1 MNIPE
6 TYNQLD
12 QWTTVMFLYNSALKA
27 INTKIEILNNEFI
40 HLYNYNPIEHIK
52 SRLKTPESIVK
63 KLKRGGH
70 EVTIPNMIEHLS
82 DIAGI
87 RIICSF
93 SPDIYRIAEMIAR
106 QSDVTVLVVKDYI
119 KNPYGCDDPDLSK
132 RWSGGYESGDPDTDD
147 CDGFLGK
154 SGTQDLL

>member
-106 QSDVTVLVVKDYI
+106 QSDVTVRQVVT
-119 KNPYGCDDPDLSK
+119 G
-132 RWSGGYESGDPDTDD
+132 
-147 CDGFLGK
+147 
-154 SGTQDLL
+154 

>member
-52 SRLKTPESIVK
+52 SRKHRRVSSRSLNAVDM
-63 KLKRGGH
+63 R
-70 EVTIPNMIEHLS
+70 
-82 DIAGI
+82 
-87 RIICSF
+87 
-93 SPDIYRIAEMIAR
+93 
-106 QSDVTVLVVKDYI
+106 
-119 KNPYGCDDPDLSK
+119 
-132 RWSGGYESGDPDTDD
+132 
-147 CDGFLGK
+147 
-154 SGTQDLL
+154 

>member
-87 RIICSF
+87 RICLLYTSTGNF
-93 SPDIYRIAEMIAR
+93 RKTSPTDF
-106 QSDVTVLVVKDYI
+106 Q
-119 KNPYGCDDPDLSK
+119 YGIFN
-132 RWSGGYESGDPDTDD
+132 EV
-147 CDGFLGK
+147 
-154 SGTQDLL
+154 

>member
-70 EVTIPNMIEHLS
+70 EVTILRASVLS
-82 DIAGI
+82 ARLV
-87 RIICSF
+87 RIFTGS
-93 SPDIYRIAEMIAR
+93 RR
-106 QSDVTVLVVKDYI
+106 
-119 KNPYGCDDPDLSK
+119 
-132 RWSGGYESGDPDTDD
+132 
-147 CDGFLGK
+147 
-154 SGTQDLL
+154 